1 MPGENLTRI
10 EAEARA
16 AVVAN
21 PGYHIDLDLVGSEHT
36 FRSITTMTF
45 DAAAGE
51 STFVDLLA
59 KSVEKITLNGADVPA
74 EAFDGARIALEGLA
88 EHNTLVVDA
97 TMEYSHTGEGL
108 HRTVDPADGE
118 VYLYSQFEVPD
129 ARRVFAV
136 FEQPDLK
143 AQFEFSV
150 RVPKGWRVFSVS
162 PTPEPVEVDSE
173 TARFDFTP
181 TEKISS
187 YLNAIVTGPYVGG
200 EDTAT
205 SRDGRVIP
213 MGVYARASLAEYLD
227 WQEIIDITKAGLD
240 FYEDAFDVNYPFRKY
255 DQIFVPEYNAGAMEN
270 PGCVT
275 ILDDYVFRSRATGAL
290 IERRAVTVL
299 HELAHMW
306 FGDLVTMKWWN
317 DLWLNES
324 FAEFMSHVAT
334 AEATR
339 WTDAWVTFN
348 ASEKQWAMAQDQL
361 PSTHPIA
368 AEIRD
373 LEDVQVNF
381 DGITY
386 GKGASVFQQL
396 VAYVGWDAFIGGVS
410 AYLKKM
416 SWGNATL
423 ADLLSELEKA
433 SGRDLAS
440 WSKLWLEESGINT
453 LSPKLEV
460 GDDGVITAL
469 SIEQGSDGRASLRP
483 HRVGVGGYS
492 LEGGKLVRVL
502 HTELDVDG
510 ASTPVEEFVGKARP
524 DIILI
529 NDGDLTYAKVRLDAN
544 SLAFAAEHI
553 NDFEEKL
560 PRTLVLAAA
569 WDMTRDG
576 EMPASQYAELALEA
590 LKTEDHGTVLRYVLS
605 QLETAT
611 NLYSSVAKRDA
622 LKARVAAAMFELVA
636 GTEPESDRQLQIAMS
651 AVNLAD
657 SDAELDRIA
666 GWLEGTEVPA
676 GLAVDANFRWVILR
690 RLAAAGR
697 IGEAEIEAERT
708 ERDNTASGA
717 AGAARA
723 RASVCD
729 AGVKDR
735 VWNDILGGEVP
746 NTVQR
751 NLALG
756 FAGGSVEL
764 LVPFVDR
771 YFASLEQV
779 WNDRTLEI
787 ASNMISY
794 TFPTKLVG
802 HEDLGEDVV
811 ARGQQWLA
819 DHKGAAPALLRLVSE
834 EVDRAER
841 AAKAQAADA

>member
-1 MPGENLTRI
+1 MPGENLTRV
-10 EAEARA
+10 EAELRA
-16 AVVAN
+16 NVVSN
-21 PGYHIDLDLVGSEHT
+21 PRYHIALDLTGSETT
-36 FRSITTMTF
+36 FHSITTLTF
-45 DAAAGE
+45 DAVAGE

-59 KSVEKITLNGADVPA
+59 HSVENITLNGEEVPVSA
-74 EAFDGARIALEGLA
+74 YDGTRISLNNLA

-108 HRTVDPADGE
+108 HRTIDPADGE

-129 ARRVFAV
+129 ARRVFAD

-150 RVPKGWRVFSVS
+150 RTPKGWRVFSVS
-162 PTPEPVEVDSE
+162 PTPDPIEVDAD
-173 TARFDFTP
+173 TVRYDFTP

-187 YLNAIVTGPYVGG
+187 YLNAIVAGPYVGG

-213 MGVYARASLAEYLD
+213 MGVYARASLADFLD

-423 ADLLSELEKA
+423 ADLLSELETA
-433 SGRDLAS
+433 SGRDLTA
-440 WSKLWLEESGINT
+440 WSKIWLEESGINT
-453 LSPKLEV
+453 LSPTLEV
-460 GDDGVITAL
+460 GEDGVITAL
-469 SIEQGSDGRASLRP
+469 SITQETDGRASLRP
-483 HRVGVGGYS
+483 HRIGVGGYS
-492 LEGGKLVRVL
+492 LNNGTLVRVL
-502 HTELDVDG
+502 HTELDIDG
-510 ASTPVEEFVGKARP
+510 DSTPVEDFVGKTRP
-524 DIILI
+524 DIVLL
-529 NDGDLTYAKVRLDAN
+529 NDGDLTYTKVRMDAD
-544 SLAFAAEHI
+544 SLAFATAHI
-553 NDFEEKL
+553 NDFNDKL
-560 PRTLVLAAA
+560 PRTLVLASA

-576 EMPASQYAELALEA
+576 EMPASQYVDLALEA
-590 LKTEDHGTVLRYVLS
+590 LKTEDHGTVLRYLLS

-611 NLYSSVAKRDA
+611 NLYSSVSKRAK
-622 LKARVAAAMFELVA
+622 LKARVAEAMFALVDA
-636 GTEPESDRQLQIAMS
+636 TEPESDRQLQIAMS

-657 SDAELDRIA
+657 SDTQLDRIA
-666 GWLEGTEVPA
+666 GWLDVDDVPH
-676 GLAVDANFRWVILR
+676 GLAMDANFRWVILR

-697 IGEAEIEAERT
+697 VSEAEIEKERV

-723 RASVCD
+723 RAAISHASVKE
-729 AGVKDR
+729 GV
-735 VWNDILGGEVP
+735 WHDILAGEVP

-756 FAGGSVEL
+756 FDGGDVEL

-771 YFASLEQV
+771 YFDSLEQV

-802 HEDLGEDVV
+802 HEDLGEDIV

-819 DHKGAAPALLRLVSE
+819 DHKGTAPALLRLVSE